1 MSERAAALA
10 AKLSSEGE
18 RTFAFFQS
26 LPESAWTKPC
36 YSEGA
41 AWTVRGALEH
51 LIVSECALLAL
62 YRAMVDNA
70 GTGAEPDFDVQVFNH
85 KHTGTFDQLDHVALL
100 AKFGEVRAITSTFA
114 ASLNDTQLALEG
126 NHPAMGRSRLEAML
140 KMVPLHNTM
149 HIKDVK
155 KALTEIINTGDHRK

>member
-1 MSERAAALA
+1 MKSPRPAEPGVVISSMGCTAKASKRTIHGRKIMSERAAALA

-51 LIVSECALLAL
+51 LIVSERALLAL

-70 GTGAEPDFDVQVFNH
+70 GTGAEPDFDIQAFN
-85 KHTGTFDQLDHVALL
+85 
-100 AKFGEVRAITSTFA
+100 E
-114 ASLNDTQLALEG
+114 LNR
-126 NHPAMGRSRLEAML
+126 N
-140 KMVPLHNTM
+140 
-149 HIKDVK
+149 
-155 KALTEIINTGDHRK
+155 